1 MNTIEL
7 KCELQEIARIISV
20 YEMRVPNY
28 ENSCK
33 YQGLIKRQSE
43 LFDMLAITN
52 TFESKKTTQFIQG
65 MSL

>member
-1 MNTIEL
+1 MNSIEV
-7 KCELQEIARIISV
+7 KCELIEVAQKISI

-52 TFESKKTTQFIQG
+52 TFESKKQSQLIQG
-65 MSL
+65 L